1 MADGVQALGVETR
14 PLPSA
19 RLPRGKARAHSRFV
33 RVLRWLL
40 PAIMVGVLALLAGL
54 VAAHAIRRQA
64 AAHKDVA
71 TPIRMTNPLFFGR
84 DAQGRPFTLGA
95 RQAARD
101 ERQFQTV
108 LLKFPSMTFDVG
120 GPHPSTITADSGIYR
135 EDTHMLL
142 LRGNVKANDTKASKF
157 ATDEALVDTRT
168 GLVSGPASLAG
179 QTSVGDVKSNSFDVF
194 DKGDRVVFKGGVHTR
209 LSSSH

>member
-1 MADGVQALGVETR
+1 MANGAQTLGR
-14 PLPSA
+14 AAPSA
-19 RLPRGKARAHSRFV
+19 TPASRMPRGKARAHSRFV

-40 PAIMVGVLALLAGL
+40 PAVMVGVVALLAGL

-64 AAHKDVA
+64 AAHRNVE

-84 DAQGRPFTLGA
+84 DAQGRPYTLGA

-101 ERQFQTV
+101 ERAFQTV
-108 LLKFPSMTFDVG
+108 LLQYPTMNFDVG
-120 GPHPSTITADSGIYR
+120 GPHPSRITADSGVYH

-142 LRGNVKANDTKASKF
+142 LRGNVKANDAKASHF

-168 GLVSGPASLAG
+168 GAVVGPASLAG
-179 QTSVGDVKSNSFDVF
+179 QTSVGNVKSNSFNVQDNG
-194 DKGDRVVFKGGVHTR
+194 DKVVFTGGVHSR
-209 LSSSH
+209 LSGH

>member
-1 MADGVQALGVETR
+1 MADGVQAFSVEAR
-14 PLPSA
+14 PLAGS
-19 RLPRGKARAHSRFV
+19 RLPRGKARAHGRFV
-33 RVLRWLL
+33 RMLRWLL
-40 PAIMVGVLALLAGL
+40 PAIMVAVIALLAGL
-54 VAAHAIRRQA
+54 VTAHAIRRQA

-101 ERQFQTV
+101 ERLFQAV

-142 LRGNVKANDTKASKF
+142 LRGNVKASDAKASKF

-168 GLVSGPASLAG
+168 GMVSGPASLAG
-179 QTSVGDVKSNSFDVF
+179 QTSVGDVKSDSFDVF